1 MSQVKTHRTVV
12 DKGAV
17 GMVLLKYHPKP
28 ERRCAMTDITERVAR
43 LEGAYE
49 HLATKADIAELKGTL
64 RTLIVAATL
73 GLAALN
79 IILQLWPKSGG

>member
-1 MSQVKTHRTVV
+1 
-12 DKGAV
+12 
-17 GMVLLKYHPKP
+17 
-28 ERRCAMTDITERVAR
+28 MTDRTERVAR

-49 HLATKADIAELKGTL
+49 HLATKTDIAELKGTL